1 MGNFR
6 KTVIGLN
13 LKNHLQAV
21 IASLLAFIALF
32 LPYVRLGGE
41 KGVATNKS
49 VVGVIAE
56 LIKGYTNI
64 AKSNGDSFPWVYV
77 FVFGS
82 VVLTIIAVV
91 FALVS
96 VFKTNEKI
104 MRVWQCFQTL
114 ALVFSGL
121 LMFSTRAIM
130 RTSGIAGNFLNK
142 DLSFGYWILFIASFV
157 ALVLVMSVTK
167 TNVGYIAL
175 SVLGVIWLFPI
186 LWIVLTAFRAEQGY
200 YVGYF
205 IPKGFTFDNFINL
218 FTNNSVLPF
227 ARWWCNTLIVALCSC
242 VINTLIV
249 LMTSYVLSRT
259 RFAGRK
265 AFMNILMIIGMFP
278 GFMSL
283 IAVYNILKGIGLN
296 QSLMALIVVGAAGAA
311 MGYHVSKGFFDTI
324 PKAIDEAAII
334 DGASRFQIFLNVTL
348 PLSKSIIVYTVLGSF
363 LGAWSDY
370 IFPSMLFGDKQSSY
384 TVAVGLYWLTDFK
397 RIDTYYTQFAA
408 GAVIVAVPIVVLFV
422 WLQRFYVEGLSG
434 SVKG

>member
-1 MGNFR
+1 MK

-13 LKNHLQAV
+13 LDKHIYAV
-21 IASLLAFIALF
+21 AASVISFIALF
-32 LPYVRLGGE
+32 LPMAKLGSGSISAFGLLTDALG
-41 KGVATNKS
+41 KDISALHLIIIGAVLFTTASAVLAAVSIPRTGV
-49 VVGVIAE
+49 
-56 LIKGYTNI
+56 L
-64 AKSNGDSFPWVYV
+64 
-77 FVFGS
+77 
-82 VVLTIIAVV
+82 
-91 FALVS
+91 LV
-96 VFKTNEKI
+96 KI
-104 MRVWQCFQTL
+104 WQGIQAAAAAFWT
-114 ALVFSGL
+114 L
-121 LMFSTRAIM
+121 LMFSTRAM
-130 RTSGIAGNFLNK
+130 MKAGGLSDNFLNR
-142 DLSFGYWILFIASFV
+142 DLSFGYWIGLVAAIG
-157 ALVLVMSVTK
+157 ALVLVMRVTR
-167 TNVGYIAL
+167 TNVGYIVL
-175 SVLGVIWLFPI
+175 TVLGVIWLFPI

-205 IPKGFTFDNFINL
+205 IPHGFTFDNFIKL
-218 FTNNSVLPF
+218 FTNQSVLPF
-227 ARWWCNTLIVALCSC
+227 GKWWINTLIVAACSC

-249 LMTSYVLSRT
+249 LGTSYVLSRT

-265 AFMNILMIIGMFP
+265 AFMNVLMIIGMFP

-296 QSLMALIVVGAAGAA
+296 QSLFALIVVSAAGAA

-334 DGASRFQIFLNVTL
+334 DGASRLQIFLHVTL

-408 GAVIVAVPIVVLFV
+408 GAVIVAVPIVILFV

>member
-1 MGNFR
+1 MSVTH

-13 LKNHLQAV
+13 LKNHLKAV
-21 IASLLAFIALF
+21 AASLVAAVALTLPYIHVSGEKKSIPGAIVQLLSGSESTAFIWLLVGAAIFTAVSAALSLIGMVKMSKPLACIWQATQALSLIF
-32 LPYVRLGGE
+32 L
-41 KGVATNKS
+41 
-49 VVGVIAE
+49 
-56 LIKGYTNI
+56 
-64 AKSNGDSFPWVYV
+64 
-77 FVFGS
+77 
-82 VVLTIIAVV
+82 
-91 FALVS
+91 
-96 VFKTNEKI
+96 
-104 MRVWQCFQTL
+104 
-114 ALVFSGL
+114 GL
-121 LMFSTRAIM
+121 LMFSTRMMLKEA
-130 RTSGIAGNFLNK
+130 GITDNFLNK
-142 DLSFGYWILFIASFV
+142 DLGAGYWLAFVSSFA
-157 ALVLVMSVTK
+157 ALVLVMKVTK

-175 SVLGVIWLFPI
+175 TILGVIWLFPI

-205 IPKGFTFDNFINL
+205 IPKGFTLDNFKNL
-218 FTNNSVLPF
+218 FTNQSVLPF
-227 ARWWCNTLIVALCSC
+227 AKWWLNTLIVAACSC
-242 VINTLIV
+242 VINTLII
-249 LMTSYVLSRT
+249 LATSYVLSRT

-334 DGASRFQIFLNVTL
+334 DGASRLQIFIHVTL
-348 PLSKSIIVYTVLGSF
+348 PLAKSIIVYTVLGSF
-363 LGAWSDY
+363 LATWSDY

-408 GAVIVAVPIVVLFV
+408 GAVIVALPIVILFI

>member
-1 MGNFR
+1 MNNNH

-13 LKNHLQAV
+13 LKNHLKAV
-21 IASLLAFIALF
+21 AASI
-32 LPYVRLGGE
+32 
-41 KGVATNKS
+41 
-49 VVGVIAE
+49 
-56 LIKGYTNI
+56 
-64 AKSNGDSFPWVYV
+64 
-77 FVFGS
+77 
-82 VVLTIIAVV
+82 
-91 FALVS
+91 
-96 VFKTNEKI
+96 
-104 MRVWQCFQTL
+104 L
-114 ALVFSGL
+114 ALVALNLPYIKTSEGTLSFPGVLIQILSGDTSTAFIWLLLGAICFTAVSAVLAVIGYVKTNKTLVFTWQVFQALSLIFVGL
-121 LMFSTRAIM
+121 LMFSTRMMLKAA
-130 RTSGIAGNFLNK
+130 GITGNFLNR
-142 DLSFGYWILFIASFV
+142 DLGFGYWITFIAAFA
-157 ALVLVMSVTK
+157 ALVLVMNVTK

-175 SVLGVIWLFPI
+175 TVLGVIWLFPI
-186 LWIVLTAFRAEQGY
+186 LWILLTAFRAEQGY

-205 IPKGFTFDNFINL
+205 IPHGFTLDNFKNL
-218 FTNNSVLPF
+218 FTNQSVLPF
-227 ARWWCNTLIVALCSC
+227 AKWWLNTLIVAACSC

-249 LMTSYVLSRT
+249 LATSYVLSRT

-265 AFMNILMIIGMFP
+265 GFMNILMIIGMFP

-334 DGASRFQIFLNVTL
+334 DGASRLQIFLHVTL

-384 TVAVGLYWLTDFK
+384 TVAVGLFWLTDFK

-408 GAVIVAVPIVVLFV
+408 GAVIVALPIVILFI

>member
-1 MGNFR
+1 MGNFN

-13 LKNHLQAV
+13 LKHHFKAV
-21 IASLLAFIALF
+21 VLSLLSFIALF
-32 LPYVRLGGE
+32 LPYMNLEDGKRSVA
-41 KGVATNKS
+41 GVAVTLLSGKEFS
-49 VVGVIAE
+49 PSYI
-56 LIKGYTNI
+56 
-64 AKSNGDSFPWVYV
+64 FVYGA
-77 FVFGS
+77 FVFAT
-82 VVLTIIAVV
+82 LAAALAVV
-91 FALVS
+91 S
-96 VFKTNEKI
+96 VKKTNEKV
-104 MRVWQCFQTL
+104 MKTWQCLEVL
-114 ALVFSGL
+114 ATVFAGL
-121 LMFSTRAIM
+121 LLFSTRSMGKA
-130 RTSGIAGNFLNK
+130 SGLAGNFLNK
-142 DLSFGYWILFIASFV
+142 DLSFGYWILFAASLA
-157 ALVLVMSVTK
+157 ALIFIMNVTK

-175 SVLGVIWLFPI
+175 TVLGVIWLFPI

-205 IPKGFTFDNFINL
+205 IPRGFTFDNFINL

-227 ARWWCNTLIVALCSC
+227 AKWWLNTLIVAACSC
-242 VINTLIV
+242 VINTLII

-265 AFMNILMIIGMFP
+265 GFMNILMIIGMFP

-334 DGASRFQIFLNVTL
+334 DGASRLQIFLHVTL

-408 GAVIVAVPIVVLFV
+408 GAVIVALPIVILFV

>member
-1 MGNFR
+1 MGNFG

-13 LKNHLQAV
+13 LKHHLKAV
-21 IASLLAFIALF
+21 IMSVLSALMLFMPYVKLENRSLSLLGLLSEIAG
-32 LPYVRLGGE
+32 RGE
-41 KGVATNKS
+41 FFT
-49 VVGVIAE
+49 
-56 LIKGYTNI
+56 
-64 AKSNGDSFPWVYV
+64 VYIIP
-77 FVFGS
+77 
-82 VVLTIIAVV
+82 VLAMV

-96 VFKTNEKI
+96 VILAAVSIFKTNKPLFMI
-104 MRVWQCFQTL
+104 WQASQIIST
-114 ALVFSGL
+114 VFAGL
-121 LMFSTRAIM
+121 LMFSTKAILKS
-130 RTSGIAGNFLNK
+130 SGLSSAFLNK
-142 DLSFGYWILFIASFV
+142 DLGFGYWLMFVTAFAAIILI
-157 ALVLVMSVTK
+157 MSVTK
-167 TNVGYIAL
+167 TNPGYIAL
-175 SVLGVIWLFPI
+175 TILGVIWLFPI
-186 LWIVLTAFRAEQGY
+186 LWILLTAFRAEQGY

-205 IPKGFTFDNFINL
+205 IPHGFTFDNFINL

-227 ARWWCNTLIVALCSC
+227 GKWWLNTLIVAACSC

-249 LMTSYVLSRT
+249 LGTSYVLSRT

-334 DGASRFQIFLNVTL
+334 DGASRLQIFLHVTL

-384 TVAVGLYWLTDFK
+384 TVAVGLFWLTDFK

-408 GAVIVAVPIVVLFV
+408 GAVVVAVPIVILFV

>member
-1 MGNFR
+1 MSVTH

-13 LKNHLQAV
+13 LKNHLKAV
-21 IASLLAFIALF
+21 AASLVAAVALTLPYIHVSGEKKSIPGAIVQLLSGSESTAFIWLLVGAAIFTAVSAALSLIGIVKMSKPLACIWQAAQALSLIF
-32 LPYVRLGGE
+32 L
-41 KGVATNKS
+41 
-49 VVGVIAE
+49 
-56 LIKGYTNI
+56 
-64 AKSNGDSFPWVYV
+64 
-77 FVFGS
+77 
-82 VVLTIIAVV
+82 
-91 FALVS
+91 
-96 VFKTNEKI
+96 
-104 MRVWQCFQTL
+104 
-114 ALVFSGL
+114 GL
-121 LMFSTRAIM
+121 LMFSTRMMLKEA
-130 RTSGIAGNFLNK
+130 GITDNFLNK
-142 DLSFGYWILFIASFV
+142 DLGAGYWLAFVSSFA
-157 ALVLVMSVTK
+157 ALVLVMKVTK

-175 SVLGVIWLFPI
+175 TILGVIWLFPI

-205 IPKGFTFDNFINL
+205 IPKGFTLDNFKNL
-218 FTNNSVLPF
+218 FTNQSVLPF
-227 ARWWCNTLIVALCSC
+227 AKWWLNTLIVAACSC
-242 VINTLIV
+242 VINTLII
-249 LMTSYVLSRT
+249 LATSYVLSRT

-334 DGASRFQIFLNVTL
+334 DGASRLQIFIHVTL
-348 PLSKSIIVYTVLGSF
+348 PLAKSIIVYTVLGSF
-363 LGAWSDY
+363 LATWSDY

-408 GAVIVAVPIVVLFV
+408 GAVIVALPIVILFI

>member
-1 MGNFR
+1 MNR
-6 KTVIGLN
+6 HNKTVIGLN
-13 LKNHLQAV
+13 LDKHLYGVLAAV
-21 IASLLAFIALF
+21 LSALTLF
-32 LPYVRLGGE
+32 LPYVRLEDGNKSLLAVFMELVAGGSFSKSYLFVYFAVFFAVLSE
-41 KGVATNKS
+41 LVAVISFFKTTVTLVKIWQCLQAVAT
-49 VVGVIAE
+49 
-56 LIKGYTNI
+56 
-64 AKSNGDSFPWVYV
+64 V
-77 FVFGS
+77 F
-82 VVLTIIAVV
+82 
-91 FALVS
+91 
-96 VFKTNEKI
+96 
-104 MRVWQCFQTL
+104 W
-114 ALVFSGL
+114 GL
-121 LMFSTRAIM
+121 LMFSTKTICKVAGL
-130 RTSGIAGNFLNK
+130 SGNFLNK
-142 DLSFGYWILFIASFV
+142 DLGYGYWLGFILSFV
-157 ALVLVMSVTK
+157 SLVLVMKVTR
-167 TNVGYIAL
+167 TNRGYIAL

-205 IPKGFTFDNFINL
+205 IPHGFTFDNFKNL

-227 ARWWCNTLIVALCSC
+227 GRWWLNTLIVAACSC

-249 LMTSYVLSRT
+249 LGTSYVLSRT

-283 IAVYNILKGIGLN
+283 IAVYNILKGLGLN
-296 QSLMALIVVGAAGAA
+296 QSLMALIVVSAAGAA

-334 DGASRFQIFLNVTL
+334 DGASRLQIFLHVTL
-348 PLSKSIIVYTVLGSF
+348 PLSKSIIVYTVLGGF

-384 TVAVGLYWLTDFK
+384 TVAVGLFWLTDFK

-408 GAVIVAVPIVVLFV
+408 GAVVVALPIVILFI

>member
-1 MGNFR
+1 MGNFG

-13 LKNHLQAV
+13 LKHHLKAV
-21 IASLLAFIALF
+21 IMSVLSALMLFMPYVKLENRSLSLLGLLSEIAG
-32 LPYVRLGGE
+32 RGE
-41 KGVATNKS
+41 FFT
-49 VVGVIAE
+49 
-56 LIKGYTNI
+56 
-64 AKSNGDSFPWVYV
+64 VYIIP
-77 FVFGS
+77 
-82 VVLTIIAVV
+82 VLAMV

-96 VFKTNEKI
+96 VILAAVSIFKTNKPLFMI
-104 MRVWQCFQTL
+104 WQASQILST
-114 ALVFSGL
+114 VFAGL
-121 LMFSTRAIM
+121 LMFSTKAILKS
-130 RTSGIAGNFLNK
+130 SGLSSAFLNK
-142 DLSFGYWILFIASFV
+142 DLSFGYWFMFVTAFAAIILI
-157 ALVLVMSVTK
+157 MSVTK
-167 TNVGYIAL
+167 TNPGYIAL
-175 SVLGVIWLFPI
+175 TILGVIWLFPI
-186 LWIVLTAFRAEQGY
+186 LWILLTAFRAEQGY

-205 IPKGFTFDNFINL
+205 IPHGFTFDNFINL

-227 ARWWCNTLIVALCSC
+227 GKWWLNTLIVAACSC

-249 LMTSYVLSRT
+249 LGTSYVLSRT

-334 DGASRFQIFLNVTL
+334 DGASRLQIFLHVTL

-384 TVAVGLYWLTDFK
+384 TVAVGLFWLTDFK

-408 GAVIVAVPIVVLFV
+408 GAVIVAVPIVILFV

>member
-1 MGNFR
+1 ME

-13 LKNHLQAV
+13 LDNHKPAAA
-21 IASLLAFIALF
+21 ASLVSAIALF
-32 LPYVRLGGE
+32 LPYARLE
-41 KGVATNKS
+41 SRSISAVSAVAANLAS
-49 VVGVIAE
+49 EFNPVYLIVIGAV
-56 LIKGYTNI
+56 I
-64 AKSNGDSFPWVYV
+64 
-77 FVFGS
+77 FGLVS
-82 VVLTIIAVV
+82 AV
-91 FALVS
+91 FAAMSIVRTTVKETKIWQGLQAVS
-96 VFKTNEKI
+96 TIF
-104 MRVWQCFQTL
+104 M
-114 ALVFSGL
+114 ALM
-121 LMFSTRAIM
+121 MFSTRAM
-130 RTSGIAGNFLNK
+130 LKANGLADNFLNGN
-142 DLSFGYWILFIASFV
+142 LSFGYWIALIASFV
-157 ALVLVMSVTK
+157 ALVLVMKVTR

-175 SVLGVIWLFPI
+175 VILGTIWLFPI
-186 LWIVLTAFRAEQGY
+186 LWIVLTAFREEQGY

-205 IPKGFTFDNFINL
+205 IPHGFTFNNFISL
-218 FTNNSVLPF
+218 FTNQSVIPF
-227 ARWWCNTLIVALCSC
+227 GKWWLNTLIVAACSC

-249 LMTSYVLSRT
+249 LGTSYVLSRT

-296 QSLMALIVVGAAGAA
+296 QSLLALIVVGAAGAA

-334 DGASRFQIFLNVTL
+334 DGASRLQIFIHVTL
-348 PLSKSIIVYTVLGSF
+348 PLAKSIIVYTVLGSF
-363 LGAWSDY
+363 LATWSDY

-397 RIDTYYTQFAA
+397 RIDSYYTQFSAV
-408 GAVIVAVPIVVLFV
+408 AVIVALPIVILFV

>member
-13 LKNHLQAV
+13 LKNHLKAV
-21 IASLLAFIALF
+21 IAAFVAFVALF
-32 LPYVRLGGE
+32 LPYMNLEEGKR
-41 KGVATNKS
+41 S
-49 VVGVIAE
+49 VVGVALE
-56 LIKGYTNI
+56 LLGGSSASK
-64 AKSNGDSFPWVYV
+64 AYV
-77 FVFGS
+77 FIYGTIVFTF
-82 VVLTIIAVV
+82 VAAVMAV
-91 FALVS
+91 VS
-96 VFKTNEKI
+96 VFKTNEKV
-104 MRVWQCFQTL
+104 MKCWQVLQAL
-114 ALVFSGL
+114 ATIFSGL
-121 LMFSTRAIM
+121 LMFSTRTIAKA
-130 RTSGIAGNFLNK
+130 SGLSNNFLNK
-142 DLSFGYWILFIASFV
+142 DLSFGYWILFVGSLV
-157 ALVLVMSVTK
+157 TLVLVMSVTK

-175 SVLGVIWLFPI
+175 TVLGVIWLFPI

-296 QSLMALIVVGAAGAA
+296 QSLLALIVVGAAGAA

-334 DGASRFQIFLNVTL
+334 DGASRLQIFLHVTL

-408 GAVIVAVPIVVLFV
+408 GAVIVALPIVILFV

>member
-13 LKNHLQAV
+13 LKNHLKAV
-21 IASLLAFIALF
+21 IAAFVAFVALF
-32 LPYVRLGGE
+32 LPYVNLEDGKR
-41 KGVATNKS
+41 S
-49 VVGVIAE
+49 VVGVAVY
-56 LIKGYTNI
+56 LLRGGN
-64 AKSNGDSFPWVYV
+64 ADSAVSGSYV
-77 FVFGS
+77 FVYGTVIFA
-82 VVLTIIAVV
+82 TM
-91 FALVS
+91 ALVLAVIS
-96 VFKTNEKI
+96 IFKTNEKV
-104 MRVWQCFQTL
+104 MKCWQWLQAFATI
-114 ALVFSGL
+114 FSGL
-121 LMFSTRAIM
+121 LMFSTRTMAKA
-130 RTSGIAGNFLNK
+130 SGLSGNFLNK
-142 DLSFGYWILFIASFV
+142 DLSFGYWILFVGSLV

-175 SVLGVIWLFPI
+175 TVLGVIWMFPI
-186 LWIVLTAFRAEQGY
+186 VWILLTAFRAEQGY

-227 ARWWCNTLIVALCSC
+227 ARWWCNTLIVAACSC

-334 DGASRFQIFLNVTL
+334 DGASRLQIFLHVTL

-408 GAVIVAVPIVVLFV
+408 GAVIVAVPIVILFV

>member
-13 LKNHLQAV
+13 LKNHLKAV
-21 IASLLAFIALF
+21 VMAILAFVALF
-32 LPYVRLGGE
+32 LPYVNLGKEMANGERKALFATALRLLQISAGE
-41 KGVATNKS
+41 NAGAAGAFS
-49 VVGVIAE
+49 WAY
-56 LIKGYTNI
+56 L
-64 AKSNGDSFPWVYV
+64 
-77 FVFGS
+77 FVFGA
-82 VVLTIIAVV
+82 VLFTVLAVV
-91 FALVS
+91 FAVVS
-96 VFKTNEKI
+96 VFKTNSVV
-104 MRVWQCFQTL
+104 MRIWQCFQ
-114 ALVFSGL
+114 ALSVIFTGL
-121 LMFSTRAIM
+121 LMFSTRSILKA
-130 RTSGIAGNFLNK
+130 SGMDGNFLNK
-142 DLSFGYWILFIASFV
+142 DLSFGYWIMLIAAFLG
-157 ALVLVMSVTK
+157 LVFVMSVNK
-167 TNVGYIAL
+167 TNVGYIVL
-175 SVLGVIWLFPI
+175 TVLGVIWLFPV

-283 IAVYNILKGIGLN
+283 IAVYNILKGLGLN

-334 DGASRFQIFLNVTL
+334 DGASRLQIFIHVTL
-348 PLSKSIIVYTVLGSF
+348 PLAKSIIVYTVLGSF

>member
-1 MGNFR
+1 MGNFN

-13 LKNHLQAV
+13 LKHQLKAV
-21 IASLLAFIALF
+21 IAALFALAALF
-32 LPYVRLGGE
+32 LPFINLGDKE
-41 KGVATNKS
+41 KSILSTMTYLLGQEEFSKS
-49 VVGVIAE
+49 YIFVYGAVIF
-56 LIKGYTNI
+56 T
-64 AKSNGDSFPWVYV
+64 
-77 FVFGS
+77 
-82 VVLTIIAVV
+82 VLAALAAVI
-91 FALVS
+91 S
-96 VFKTNEKI
+96 VFKTNIKI
-104 MRVWQCFQTL
+104 MKIWQCLQ
-114 ALVFSGL
+114 VFSTVFAGL
-121 LMFSTRAIM
+121 LMFSTRTM
-130 RTSGIAGNFLNK
+130 CKVSGLSSDFLNK
-142 DLSFGYWILFIASFV
+142 DLSFGYWLLFV
-157 ALVLVMSVTK
+157 ASLCGLVLVMNVTK
-167 TNVGYIAL
+167 TNVGYIVL
-175 SVLGVIWLFPI
+175 TVLGVIWLFPI

-205 IPKGFTFDNFINL
+205 IPRGFTFDNFINL

-227 ARWWCNTLIVALCSC
+227 AKWWLNTLIVAACSC
-242 VINTLIV
+242 VINTMII

-265 AFMNILMIIGMFP
+265 GFMNILMIIGLFP

-334 DGASRFQIFLNVTL
+334 DGASRLQIFLHVTL

-408 GAVIVAVPIVVLFV
+408 GAVIVALPIVILFV